1 MKIRNFFESLLKYPK
16 WVWGFVLLCAA
27 APLVFGA
34 TAFTLFL
41 ACLGAVAALRV
52 YDSSHLAD
60 PVDPQCGSACSAVA
74 CIRCCQI
81 NIRKEDNLWKRTYSL

>member
-16 WVWGFVLLCAA
+16 WAWGFVLLCAA

-41 ACLGAVAALRV
+41 AFLGVVGCLGTSVNTELSPKRQLLLCGFMTAAIWLILLILSVVLRA
-52 YDSSHLAD
+52 L
-60 PVDPQCGSACSAVA
+60 
-74 CIRCCQI
+74 
-81 NIRKEDNLWKRTYSL
+81 L

>member
-16 WVWGFVLLCAA
+16 WAWGFVLLCAA

-41 ACLGAVAALRV
+41 AFLGVMGCLGAAVNMELSTKRRLLLCGFMTAAVWLILLILSVILRA
-52 YDSSHLAD
+52 L
-60 PVDPQCGSACSAVA
+60 
-74 CIRCCQI
+74 
-81 NIRKEDNLWKRTYSL
+81 L